1 MLYTYNYN
9 ESLNA
14 TLNLILKVGVFKM
27 SEYQSTLE
35 DIKKT
40 LGVVLDQFK
49 KIPPD
54 VVPQEWSE
62 MKKYAFGETKIPA
75 KYKELMGL
83 AIAATIKCPYCLY
96 FHTQAAK
103 MNGATD
109 EEIAETAFLA
119 RFTTGWSE
127 ILHVVGLDLEEF
139 KKQVNE
145 VGTYLTKK

>member
-1 MLYTYNYN
+1 
-9 ESLNA
+9 
-14 TLNLILKVGVFKM
+14 M
-27 SEYQSTLE
+27 SELESTLE

-40 LGVVLDQFK
+40 MGIVLDQFK

-54 VVPQEWSE
+54 VVPQEWAE
-62 MKKYAFGETKIPA
+62 MKKYSFGETKIPA
-75 KYKELMGL
+75 KYKELMGI

-96 FHTQAAK
+96 FHTKAAK

-127 ILHVVGLDLEEF
+127 MIHAVGIDLEAF

-145 VGTYLTKK
+145 IETYLTKK

>member
-1 MLYTYNYN
+1 
-9 ESLNA
+9 
-14 TLNLILKVGVFKM
+14 M
-27 SEYQSTLE
+27 SEYESTLK

-40 LGVVLDQFK
+40 MGVVLDQFK

-54 VVPQEWSE
+54 VVPCEWAE

-83 AIAATIKCPYCLY
+83 AVAATIKCPYCLY
-96 FHTQAAK
+96 FHTHAAK
-103 MNGATD
+103 MNGASD

-127 ILHVVGLDLEEF
+127 MIHTVGIDLEDF
-139 KKQVNE
+139 KKQFNE
-145 VGTYLTKK
+145 VEAYLKKQMTK